1 MNKGTGVSPSAYSL
15 LVIVWLFETRNSMGR
30 DVEYPP
36 IKYTIKIMFWN
47 ENLLFD
53 SIIMILK
60 SIPLGFSSDSS
71 SVVNMANLRRKY
83 TA

>member
-1 MNKGTGVSPSAYSL
+1 
-15 LVIVWLFETRNSMGR
+15 MGR
-30 DVEYPP
+30 DVEDPLVE
-36 IKYTIKIMFWN
+36 YTIKSMFWN

-71 SVVNMANLRRKY
+71 SVVNMANLRREY